1 MVLGHKDPQ
10 IRLPQRQNYLP
21 KSRIPE
27 HIHPIC
33 CLTSN
38 ELSCF
43 SFFFV
48 VLGIKYFIPC
58 SLLILLLILLL
69 LSFLRRKNF
78 FQVDDVGKT
87 VAQISSTQDAE
98 NAATAF
104 QDQKGEI
111 TSCSCRDRLGSSI
124 QFYKSK

>member
-1 MVLGHKDPQ
+1 MKFGL
-10 IRLPQRQNYLP
+10 
-21 KSRIPE
+21 
-27 HIHPIC
+27 
-33 CLTSN
+33 
-38 ELSCF
+38 
-43 SFFFV
+43 
-48 VLGIKYFIPC
+48 
-58 SLLILLLILLL
+58 
-69 LSFLRRKNF
+69 

-124 QFYKSK
+124 QFYKSKQAIIGK

>member
-48 VLGIKYFIPC
+48 VGTRYKVLHTLFSTNSYSSFIFFEKKKVFFRLMMLVKQWLKLVARKMLKMLLQHSRIKKAR
-58 SLLILLLILLL
+58 L
-69 LSFLRRKNF
+69 
-78 FQVDDVGKT
+78 QVVL
-87 VAQISSTQDAE
+87 V
-98 NAATAF
+98 
-104 QDQKGEI
+104 EI
-111 TSCSCRDRLGSSI
+111 G
-124 QFYKSK
+124 

>member
-48 VLGIKYFIPC
+48 VGTRYKVLHTLFSTNSSPYSSSFIFFEKKKVFFRLMMLVKQWLKLVARKMLKMLLQHSRIKKAR
-58 SLLILLLILLL
+58 L
-69 LSFLRRKNF
+69 
-78 FQVDDVGKT
+78 QVVL
-87 VAQISSTQDAE
+87 V
-98 NAATAF
+98 
-104 QDQKGEI
+104 EI
-111 TSCSCRDRLGSSI
+111 G
-124 QFYKSK
+124 

>member
-48 VLGIKYFIPC
+48 VLGIKYFIP
-58 SLLILLLILLL
+58 SSRLILILLLL
-69 LSFLRRKNF
+69 LSFLSRIF
-78 FQVDDVGKT
+78 FVDVGKT